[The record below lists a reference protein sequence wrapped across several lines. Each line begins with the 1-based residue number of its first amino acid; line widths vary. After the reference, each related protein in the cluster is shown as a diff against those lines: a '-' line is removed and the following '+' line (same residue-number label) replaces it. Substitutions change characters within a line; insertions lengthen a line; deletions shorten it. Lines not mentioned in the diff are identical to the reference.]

1 MIKIDVNNGRQMEV
15 FRGGMVDTT
24 GKVEECI
31 QLAIRENEELKLDRI
46 IPDGDFVML
55 MNYYRYV
62 KDNNIQCDFI
72 NPNGQ
77 QVIK

>member
-1 MIKIDVNNGRQMEV
+1 MIKIEINNGRIMEV
-15 FRGGMVDTT
+15 GQT
-24 GKVEECI
+24 
-31 QLAIRENEELKLDRI
+31 EELIKIVTREGDNVDRVDGI
-46 IPDGDFVML
+46 SEGDFVML

-77 QVIK
+77 QAIK